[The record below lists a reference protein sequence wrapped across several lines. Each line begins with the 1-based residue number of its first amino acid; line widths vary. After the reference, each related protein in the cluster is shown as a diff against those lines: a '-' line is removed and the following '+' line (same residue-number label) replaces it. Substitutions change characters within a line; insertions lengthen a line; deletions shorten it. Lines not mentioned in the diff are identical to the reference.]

1 MYELT
6 SFTSRHPSRERTIS
20 NDESSGRDQRTRVSR
35 IFLLCRTAISGLS
48 EKMKGVCQFG
58 RVPSQDI
65 KILPNDISY
74 FKIKR
79 MISKD

>member
-20 NDESSGRDQRTRVSR
+20 DDESSGRDLRTRVSR
-35 IFLLCRTAISGLS
+35 IFFLCRKEISGLS
-48 EKMKGVCQFG
+48 EKTEDVWQFG

-79 MISKD
+79 VIS

>member
-6 SFTSRHPSRERTIS
+6 RFTSD
-20 NDESSGRDQRTRVSR
+20 DESSGRDLRTRVSR
-35 IFLLCRTAISGLS
+35 IFLLCRTEISGLS
-48 EKMKGVCQFG
+48 EKMENVWQFG

-65 KILPNDISY
+65 KILPKDISY

-79 MISKD
+79 VIS

>member
-6 SFTSRHPSRERTIS
+6 SFTSRHPLRERTIS
-20 NDESSGRDQRTRVSR
+20 NDESSGRDLRTRVSR
-35 IFLLCRTAISGLS
+35 IFLLCRKEISGLL
-48 EKMKGVCQFG
+48 EKMEDVWQFG
-58 RVPSQDI
+58 RVPSQYI

-79 MISKD
+79 VII